1 MAISLEKIA
10 AYREGLQRRISRSL
24 TETERLDLDR
34 AYAEAQHLAQ
44 ELVNQHRARRVLLF
58 GSVARRWPLRPD
70 SDIDLAVEG
79 MPSENYYQIVG
90 DLQTSSGR
98 WVDLVRLESV
108 RPAVRQIILLEGVV
122 LAHDNG

>member
-10 AYREGLQRRISRSL
+10 AYREGLQRRISRPL
-24 TETERLDLDR
+24 TKTERLELDR

-44 ELVNQHRARRVLLF
+44 ELVTQHRARRVLLF

-98 WVDLVRLESV
+98 WVDLVRLEDV

-122 LAHDNG
+122 LAHDGG